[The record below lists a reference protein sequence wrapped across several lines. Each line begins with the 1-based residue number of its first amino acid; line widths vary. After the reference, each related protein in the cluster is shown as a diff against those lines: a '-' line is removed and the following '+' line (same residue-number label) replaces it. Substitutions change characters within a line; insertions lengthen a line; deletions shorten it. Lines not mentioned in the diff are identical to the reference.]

1 MIGQKEMELARTGCL
16 DRCKRGG
23 EARKNPPFAQNF
35 HRRPNGYPGCPI
47 VGVSDRELCLV
58 SGLTPRVACHH
69 EAFGSK
75 GALGCAERRSS
86 QPSHIISAFGGE
98 PHGPVLANGKEKGMG
113 AQRDRPQQKLAG
125 FGAEQ
130 AQKVSFAI
138 SEPNFARGRE
148 REGEGLL
155 PSGNGPKDDIP
166 GVRIE
171 PAQGRVP
178 DIGEPYFFPLSGPLG
193 TVGDLLGVLPCG
205 SFLDHGAPTSPP
217 QNFHGRCTAAPQVP
231 RRIKPRR

>member
-16 DRCKRGG
+16 DRCSRGR
-23 EARKNPPFAQNF
+23 EARKNPPFAQNR
-35 HRRPNGYPGCPI
+35 HRRPNEYPGRPS
-47 VGVSDRELCLV
+47 VGASDRGLCLV
-58 SGLTPRVACHH
+58 SGLTHRVACHH

-86 QPSHIISAFGGE
+86 QPTHIISAFGGE
-98 PHGPVLANGKEKGMG
+98 PHGPVLANGKEKGMR
-113 AQRDRPQQKLAG
+113 APRDRAQQKLAG
-125 FGAEQ
+125 FATEQ
-130 AQKVSFAI
+130 VQKVSFAI
-138 SEPNFARGRE
+138 GEPNFARGRE

-155 PSGNGPKDDIP
+155 PSGNGSKDDIP
-166 GVRIE
+166 GVGIE
-171 PAQGRVP
+171 PVQGRLP
-178 DIGEPYFFPLSGPLG
+178 GIGELYFLTLSGSLG

-231 RRIKPRR
+231 GRIKPRR